1 MALST
6 SRLPTRYLPSNKLSE
21 TMRLPL
27 LAAFFV
33 VLLPSL
39 VVAQSPRQ
47 PIAIDRV
54 VAVVNDEAITQ
65 YELRDRLATVER
77 QLRQRGTP
85 LPAREV
91 LEKQLL
97 DRLIVDRVQ
106 IQFAKEVGLRIPDAE
121 LDAAL
126 RRIAE
131 NNRLAL
137 ADFRAA
143 LERDGIDWRRFRED
157 IRNEMTVARLR
168 EREVESR
175 IVVSDGEIDNY
186 LAHPEQA
193 NQEALVTLGH
203 IIVRVPEQA
212 DPGRL
217 AQLRGRAEEALSR
230 IRSGQDFGQ
239 VAASFSEAPDALTG
253 GLIEPRTLDR
263 LPTLY
268 AEAAAKLKTGE
279 VSGILRSPAGFHI
292 IKLEERRGG
301 SAVGGTIRQSRARHI
316 LIKVN
321 ELVSSD
327 EAQHKMLGLKER
339 LDNNGDFAELAR
351 LYSNDL
357 SAAKGGD
364 LGWLYQGDTV
374 PDFERA
380 MDALKIG
387 EISKPVQSPFGWHI
401 IQVLERKNAE
411 AGDERKRLLARQ
423 ALRERKSDEAYEDW
437 LRQMRD
443 RAYVEY
449 RLEER

>member
-1 MALST
+1 M
-6 SRLPTRYLPSNKLSE
+6 
-21 TMRLPL
+21 
-27 LAAFFV
+27 
-33 VLLPSL
+33 
-39 VVAQSPRQ
+39 
-47 PIAIDRV
+47 
-54 VAVVNDEAITQ
+54 

-85 LPAREV
+85 LPSREV

-97 DRLIVDRVQ
+97 ERLIIDRVQ
-106 IQFAKEVGLRIPDAE
+106 MQFAKEVGLRIPDAE

-126 RRIAE
+126 RRIAG
-131 NNRLAL
+131 NNRLSL
-137 ADFRAA
+137 ADFRSA
-143 LERDGIDWRRFRED
+143 LERDGVDWMRFREE
-157 IRNEMTVARLR
+157 IRGEITIARLR

-175 IVVSDGEIDNY
+175 IVISDGEIDNY

-193 NQEALVTLGH
+193 DRSALVALGH

-212 DPGRL
+212 DAAKL
-217 AQLRGRAEEALSR
+217 NQLRARAEDALAR
-230 IRSGQDFGQ
+230 IKAGQDFGQ
-239 VAASFSEAPDALTG
+239 LAASISEAPDALSG
-253 GLIEPRTLDR
+253 GLIEPRPLDR

-268 AEAAAKLKTGE
+268 ADAAANMKPGE

-292 IKLEERRGG
+292 IKMIDRRGG
-301 SAVGGTIRQSRARHI
+301 SAVGGTIRQTHARHI

-327 EAQHKMLGLKER
+327 EARHKMVGLKER
-339 LDNNGDFAELAR
+339 LDNNADFAELAR

-374 PDFERA
+374 PEFERA
-380 MDALKIG
+380 MDALKID
-387 EISKPVQSPFGWHI
+387 EISQPVQSPFGWHL

-411 AGDERKRLLARQ
+411 AGDERKRLIARQ

>member
-1 MALST
+1 
-6 SRLPTRYLPSNKLSE
+6 
-21 TMRLPL
+21 MRLAFIIALFALFPA
-27 LAAFFV
+27 LAT
-33 VLLPSL
+33 
-39 VVAQSPRQ
+39 AQSRQ
-47 PIAIDRV
+47 PIAVDRV
-54 VAVVNDEAITQ
+54 VAVVNDEAITLN
-65 YELRDRLATVER
+65 ELRDRFATVTR
-77 QLRQRGTP
+77 QLRSRGTP

-97 DRLIVDRVQ
+97 ERLIVDRLQ
-106 IQFAKEVGLRIPDAE
+106 MQFARDSGLRIPDAE

-131 NNRLAL
+131 NNRLSL
-137 ADFRAA
+137 AEFRAA
-143 LERDGIDWRRFRED
+143 LERDGIAWNRFRED
-157 IRNEMTVARLR
+157 IREEMTVARLR

-193 NQEALVTLGH
+193 NQTALVTLGH

-212 DPGRL
+212 DPARL
-217 AQLRGRAEEALSR
+217 KQLRARAEEALAR
-230 IRSGQDFGQ
+230 VRAGEDFGK
-239 VAASFSEAPDALTG
+239 VAASYSEAPDALSG
-253 GLIEPRTLDR
+253 GIIEPRPADR

-268 AEAAAKLKTGE
+268 AEAVAKLQPGE
-279 VSGILRSPAGFHI
+279 ASEILRSPAGFHI
-292 IKLEERRGG
+292 VRLFERKGG
-301 SAVGGTIRQSRARHI
+301 SVGGALIRQTHARHI

-321 ELVSSD
+321 ELVSSE
-327 EAQHKMLGLKER
+327 EARHKLTGLKER
-339 LDNNGDFAELAR
+339 LDNGGDFAELAR

-380 MDALKIG
+380 MDALKLG
-387 EISKPVQSPFGWHI
+387 EVGQPVRSPFGWHL
-401 IQVLERKNAE
+401 IQVLERKSAE
-411 AGDERKRLLARQ
+411 PGDERKRLLARQ

-437 LRQMRD
+437 LRQLRD

-449 RLEER
+449 RLEDR

>member
-1 MALST
+1 
-6 SRLPTRYLPSNKLSE
+6 
-21 TMRLPL
+21 
-27 LAAFFV
+27 
-33 VLLPSL
+33 VLLSSL
-39 VVAQSPRQ
+39 ATAQPRQ

-54 VAVVNDEAITQ
+54 AAVVNDEAITL
-65 YELRDRLATVER
+65 YELRDRMATVER

-85 LPAREV
+85 LPPREV
-91 LEKQLL
+91 LQKQLL

-106 IQFAKEVGLRIPDAE
+106 MQFAKEVGLRIPDAE
-121 LDAAL
+121 LDVAL

-131 NNRLAL
+131 NNRMSL
-137 ADFRAA
+137 ADFRSA
-143 LERDGIDWRRFRED
+143 LEKDGIDWRRFREE
-157 IRNEMTVARLR
+157 IRGEMTISRLR

-175 IVVSDGEIDNY
+175 IVISDGEIDNY
-186 LAHPEQA
+186 LANPQQA
-193 NQEALVTLGH
+193 DQAAVVALSH
-203 IIVRVPEQA
+203 IIVRVPEQV
-212 DPGRL
+212 DPIRL
-217 AQLRGRAEEALSR
+217 GQLRARAEEALAR
-230 IRSGQDFGQ
+230 IKSGQDFGQ
-239 VAASFSEAPDALTG
+239 VVASFSEAPDAMSG
-253 GLIEPRTLDR
+253 GMIEPRPLDR

-268 AEAAAKLKTGE
+268 AEVAASLQPGA

-292 IKLEERRGG
+292 IKLIERRGG
-301 SAVGGTIRQSRARHI
+301 SAVTGTIRQTRARHI

-327 EAQHKMLGLKER
+327 EARHKMTGLKER
-339 LDNNGDFAELAR
+339 LDNNADFAELAR

-387 EISKPVQSPFGWHI
+387 EISKPVQSPFGWHL
-401 IQVLERKNAE
+401 IQVQERKNAE

-449 RLEER
+449 RLEDR